1 MTEITGSARLRR
13 AIENQ
18 ASAGEASFLLPID
31 KALAIC
37 DEVEDELAQLV
48 WAKDVPAPVDADGE
62 VVPLNTKVM
71 YTHMGKKI
79 ELSEFDLFHSVL
91 SGGFVWRAIRN
102 TGHGVN
108 DLRLSCLHLRR
119 PDSWEGLEADI
130 ESLSHKESV
139 CRYFGHGNDIS
150 CDVCPAEDIDKYCS
164 AAVARDILHRAKA
177 LVERDMKEASR
188 G

>member
-1 MTEITGSARLRR
+1 MSDVTGIQRLRN
-13 AIENQ
+13 AIEVQGRGGAENLVLDM
-18 ASAGEASFLLPID
+18 AAAEE
-31 KALAIC
+31 IC
-37 DEVEDELAQLV
+37 RECEDELATLL
-48 WAKDVPAPVDADGE
+48 WAKDVPAPRDADGE
-62 VVPLNTKVM
+62 VVPLDATEL
-71 YTHMGKKI
+71 YTDEGEMVRVDSICHGGRLWHVKRM
-79 ELSEFDLFHSVL
+79 HSDK
-91 SGGFVWRAIRN
+91 
-102 TGHGVN
+102 TY
-108 DLRLSCLHLRR
+108 RLDSLHLRR

>member
-1 MTEITGSARLRR
+1 MEEMTGVARLRQ

-18 ASAGEASFLLPID
+18 RDAGEACFTLPIGE
-31 KALAIC
+31 AAAIC
-37 DEVEDELAQLV
+37 DECEDELATLL
-48 WAKDVPAPVDADGE
+48 WAKDVPTPKDSDG
-62 VVPLNTKVM
+62 VLVPLDATEL
-71 YTHMGKKI
+71 YTDEGEMVRVDSICHGGRLWHVKRM
-79 ELSEFDLFHSVL
+79 HSDK
-91 SGGFVWRAIRN
+91 
-102 TGHGVN
+102 TY
-108 DLRLSCLHLRR
+108 RLDSLHLRR

>member
-1 MTEITGSARLRR
+1 MTDITGSTRLRR

-62 VVPLNTKVM
+62 VVPLDATEL
-71 YTHMGKKI
+71 YTDEGEMVRVDSICHGGRLWHVKRM
-79 ELSEFDLFHSVL
+79 HSDK
-91 SGGFVWRAIRN
+91 
-102 TGHGVN
+102 TY
-108 DLRLSCLHLRR
+108 RLDSLHLRR